1 MQIDSLKYFYE
12 VAELK
17 SISKVAN
24 NSHISQPA
32 LSHQLSKLEKELGAK
47 LFERSN
53 RGVELTPQGEILYNY
68 AKEIILSHN
77 NLVEEINAN
86 SLSKSEIGITNS
98 SIYANFLVAT
108 MAKDIGKIFK
118 NCNIN
123 INNHI
128 EGNEQSLLLHN
139 KCDVIV
145 GCNIIHDV
153 DLSSNYI
160 GRDKLILVGTE
171 ETKDCKIDSL
181 SIAFLNDKL
190 TPCSKEIEKLD
201 QSKISLKTN
210 SLSTIREYLMN
221 ANTAAIVPMI
231 SVRRDL
237 ERGILTDLGCKEY
250 EKSYDIFITHKKNIE
265 NPLKKKINLFKKEL
279 ERILNKEGF
288 KLVI

>member
-1 MQIDSLKYFYE
+1 
-12 VAELK
+12 
-17 SISKVAN
+17 
-24 NSHISQPA
+24 
-32 LSHQLSKLEKELGAK
+32 
-47 LFERSN
+47 
-53 RGVELTPQGEILYNY
+53 
-68 AKEIILSHN
+68 
-77 NLVEEINAN
+77 
-86 SLSKSEIGITNS
+86 
-98 SIYANFLVAT
+98 
-108 MAKDIGKIFK
+108 
-118 NCNIN
+118 NIN

-171 ETKDCKIDSL
+171 EAKDTKIDSL

-221 ANTAAIVPMI
+221 SNTAAIVPMI
-231 SVRRDL
+231 AVRKDL
-237 ERGILTDLGCKEY
+237 EKGTLFDLGCKEY
-250 EKSYDIFITHKKNIE
+250 EKSYDLFITHKKNIE
-265 NPLKKKINLFKKEL
+265 NPLKKKVNLFKKEL